1 MATATA
7 APKPPNPTAAGAQ
20 RLAAPIRYAQT
31 TLKWAAVPRSESI
44 ETKTA
49 KDNVIKGVQPT
60 NGSTTMSKENM
71 MPTQNAANE
80 AAAATQRNAALL
92 STARTTKPQA
102 PKQALQQL
110 PSPPIAEKQTV
121 EPPKKTASPAAERNI
136 DKIVL
141 GNICFKTWY
150 PSFYGKE
157 VLGEPSSRSDA
168 AAPGGKNHPRR
179 ERDPSPILDRLYV
192 CPSCFK
198 YSKELVM
205 WLEHVRVCEVK
216 EFVPGRKIYTHP
228 KNSGRPALVP
238 VETNVKGGVKRRRG
252 DAAAAPV
259 PQAVQDD
266 GEWSIWEV
274 DGEKDVLFLDNKSV
288 FFDVTGFKYFLL
300 VFSRPTKSHIPDS
313 APIMKHQICG
323 FFSKEKLSWDN
334 NNLACILKPISELGR
349 KGYRRFWAGEIARWI
364 LSLDVASTAGAV
376 AARKRKAED
385 NGPEDPQEV
394 VIDIYDCNCLGVLR
408 EMAVAEDAGLGPSKA
423 QPKAK
428 PKAKPISAID
438 SAAEVSQEVL
448 GEDKAG
454 EASADVAQEAE
465 VEITPRLVPRV
476 RIVKDA
482 VRAWVASQRISLQRA
497 CDPDGF
503 DPTYL
508 EELETLRK
516 ESLEAEEIAL

>member
-1 MATATA
+1 MVAYDVYSTQTTHTIAVSWPNRQEKPTPGSASIRPTDDPGPKRPSPYKVFDAPHRPTLVNLPSQGSGIPPTPSPIFFCHLMAPIKRSRRHNHADIQDGPPPIVTRRATRHTPNPAPVQPSTTEPAAKPVPAQSQLPPAREIPAPKNRRGRPPASAASSRTASTMATATA
-7 APKPPNPTAAGAQ
+7 APKPPNPTAAGTQ
-20 RLAAPIRYAQT
+20 RLTGPIRYAQT

-49 KDNVIKGVQPT
+49 KDNVIKGVQAT

-80 AAAATQRNAALL
+80 AAAATQRNAAPL

-102 PKQALQQL
+102 PKQAPQQL

-157 VLGEPSSRSDA
+157 VLGEPSSRSEA
-168 AAPGGKNHPRR
+168 AAPGNKNHPRR

-274 DGEKDVLFLDNKSV
+274 DGEKDVVGS
-288 FFDVTGFKYFLL
+288 
-300 VFSRPTKSHIPDS
+300 SRTHP
-313 APIMKHQICG
+313 
-323 FFSKEKLSWDN
+323 N
-334 NNLACILKPISELGR
+334 RKP
-349 KGYRRFWAGEIARWI
+349 
-364 LSLDVASTAGAV
+364 GAWLTWF
-376 AARKRKAED
+376 
-385 NGPEDPQEV
+385 
-394 VIDIYDCNCLGVLR
+394 C
-408 EMAVAEDAGLGPSKA
+408 SSF
-423 QPKAK
+423 AK
-428 PKAKPISAID
+428 
-438 SAAEVSQEVL
+438 
-448 GEDKAG
+448 
-454 EASADVAQEAE
+454 
-465 VEITPRLVPRV
+465 TFR
-476 RIVKDA
+476 
-482 VRAWVASQRISLQRA
+482 SLQSS
-497 CDPDGF
+497 
-503 DPTYL
+503 
-508 EELETLRK
+508 
-516 ESLEAEEIAL
+516 SLITSPSFLT